1 MSILSEREDQM
12 FDRFSHPMMYVNDLD
27 RAVKFYTETL
37 GFTANFVVPNAFA
50 SLRHDGMG
58 CRIDLH
64 PAGADSKD
72 VGSGP
77 ILYFA
82 AKDFDGAITGL
93 KQRGIKVGEARRE
106 GNSPRFVIFW
116 DSEGNV
122 LGIEEALGI

>member
-1 MSILSEREDQM
+1 MLKPSTNFARGE
-12 FDRFSHPMMYVNDLD
+12 
-27 RAVKFYTETL
+27 VK
-37 GFTANFVVPNAFA
+37 P
-50 SLRHDGMG
+50 
-58 CRIDLH
+58 I
-64 PAGADSKD
+64 D

-122 LGIEEALGI
+122 LGIEEALGM